1 MKHARATE
9 MHVKVQNLIADASR
23 EQGRLLENPPRTIH
37 NLASAARQAARLQG
51 EMIVL
56 YEVEE
61 ALRYFVSQGA
71 DAPEEVLFHAAM
83 SGARTPLP
91 SSGLDAGAFAEGQR
105 TALREVGLLVTSLG
119 G

>member
-1 MKHARATE
+1 MKQDRAKT

-23 EQGRLLENPPRTIH
+23 EQGTLLEKPPRTIH

-51 EMIVL
+51 EMVVL
-56 YEVEE
+56 HEVEE

-71 DAPEEVLFHAAM
+71 DAPEDVLLHAAM
-83 SGARTPLP
+83 SGARTPVP
-91 SSGLDAGAFAEGQR
+91 SSGLDAGAFADGQR